1 MFNSNL
7 PTNRSRG
14 CALEKSV
21 TVGNRLVL
29 LLNAVFVYFTN
40 LETFFQTFKIK
51 NGTIEPGLKAHYT
64 RKMKNPVTILRQ
76 ENVEEVLCHRFSWN
90 FEKNHFLFY
99 RKHLIFQQLIRLSWK
114 LILVMCSLYYM
125 YHPPLNNWFIRQR
138 AFIEIWSTQEVCR
151 VQKIPIASYLD
162 ERTADVWT
170 NCLKTFST
178 RWFKCC
184 RRVTTPS
191 VTLQRVDNF
200 VSGKHFATLQMILS

>member
-64 RKMKNPVTILRQ
+64 RKMKNPVTILRL
-76 ENVEEVLCHRFSWN
+76 ENVEEVLCDRFS
-90 FEKNHFLFY
+90 
-99 RKHLIFQQLIRLSWK
+99 
-114 LILVMCSLYYM
+114 
-125 YHPPLNNWFIRQR
+125 
-138 AFIEIWSTQEVCR
+138 
-151 VQKIPIASYLD
+151 
-162 ERTADVWT
+162 
-170 NCLKTFST
+170 
-178 RWFKCC
+178 
-184 RRVTTPS
+184 
-191 VTLQRVDNF
+191 
-200 VSGKHFATLQMILS
+200 